1 MSLMNIKTLFE
12 VIEKAIKTCLQ
23 QTYYR
28 TMEQIKEMWINS
40 TTACQSMVV
49 F

>member
-12 VIEKAIKTCLQ
+12 TCEVIKVIEKAIKTCLQ

-28 TMEQIKEMWINS
+28 TMEQIKEM
-40 TTACQSMVV
+40 
-49 F
+49 